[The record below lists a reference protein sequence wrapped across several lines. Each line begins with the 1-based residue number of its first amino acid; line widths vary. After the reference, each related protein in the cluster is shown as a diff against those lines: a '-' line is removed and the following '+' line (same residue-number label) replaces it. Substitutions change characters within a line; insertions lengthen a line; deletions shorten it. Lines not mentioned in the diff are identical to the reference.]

1 MMMSLDTANDDAD
14 VPRSQASLAH
24 ARVKTDILAGRR
36 RPGDKLKINEIAQ
49 ELEVSPGAI
58 REALSRLVPEGLVVS
73 RDQKGFVVAP
83 LSIVD
88 LEDLTRL
95 RCDIEEIA
103 LRRSIEAGDA
113 EWEGA
118 VLAAAHR
125 LRRTTKRLVDGQANL
140 EWSAQHER
148 FHSALVAACASPRL
162 LTFRSQL
169 HQQSERYRLL
179 SDGLDGERNIE
190 AEHQSLVDAAMDRDA
205 EELVRLTRQHFLHTT
220 ALIKEAA
227 AASPAAARERALA

>member
-1 MMMSLDTANDDAD
+1 MPNTARGGGISRKITDA
-14 VPRSQASLAH
+14 
-24 ARVKTDILAGRR
+24 
-36 RPGDKLKINEIAQ
+36 GDRQRLKSIAQ

-83 LSIVD
+83 LSIAD
-88 LEDLTRL
+88 LEDLTLL
-95 RCDIEEIA
+95 RCDVEEIA
-103 LRRSIEAGDA
+103 LRRAVEAGDA

-118 VLAAAHR
+118 ILAAAHR
-125 LRRTTKRLVDGQANL
+125 LRRTAKRLFDGEANMD
-140 EWSAQHER
+140 WSVQHER
-148 FHSALVAACASPRL
+148 FHRALVSACASPRL
-162 LTFRSQL
+162 LALRSQL

-190 AEHQSLVDAAMDRDA
+190 AEHQSLVAAAMDRDA
-205 EELVRLTRQHFLHTT
+205 DELVRLTRRHFLHTP

-227 AASPAAARERALA
+227 AISTAAPGERASA